1 MLYFAIS
8 RFFISSRRASFL
20 CASVATGTAIVLITE
35 FLSLLKSLDFAGVS
49 ICWGAQCA
57 LLAGLAVYLSR
68 KRKVRRAPYRRS
80 LEKSLKLLL
89 LGVGLILLV
98 TFVIAVV
105 SPPNNWDSMTYH
117 MGRVAHWVQN
127 GSVGVYPTHIVR
139 QAYSNPWAEFAITQ
153 LRVLGRTDRFANLV
167 QWFSF
172 LGCVIGC
179 SLIAESLGAGRRG
192 QVYSAVVAA
201 TIPMAILQATSTQND
216 LTVSFWIVC
225 FAYFGLR
232 LARPGPAGSRAA
244 CILNPAVV
252 GACIGLAVLA
262 KGTAYVFV
270 FPLLACLLIYVA
282 VARRLGSI
290 AVRAAMI
297 ILILL
302 IALSLNAGH
311 FARNGEF
318 GSPVTGA
325 SDMPDVMNDAF
336 TPQVLLS
343 NLMRNAT
350 IHIYGKPRSLRDAM
364 GRAVRFIH
372 SALGIDVND
381 PRTTWPGTQYAAG
394 DPVIY
399 QEDLAGNTVHLALA
413 LLAFLYILLSAGLRR
428 NRTALLYMS
437 MLVVSA
443 LLFCLLFKWQ
453 PWHSRLHLPL
463 FVLFSPLVGLALGA
477 VDTAAI
483 ARFARKWRYLLAV
496 PVLGGIA
503 ATAFLLTRWA
513 GMRTSYRVA
522 LAAFLITLVIV
533 LIPLL
538 ARRKPTNWVTVLCL
552 ALLVLASPYV
562 LANMSRPLLGKG
574 SVLTTPREELYF
586 AARPGL
592 TDSYTKCAESI
603 RESGARDIGLII
615 GEDSYEYPL
624 WALLGNATGG
634 RYRIEH
640 VDVTNSTTAAEAPP
654 GFKPEL
660 IVLTGVSRPDEF
672 TDEYGTYVLT
682 RTFGAGVSEVDLY
695 RLQVG
700 D

>member
-1 MLYFAIS
+1 M
-8 RFFISSRRASFL
+8 
-20 CASVATGTAIVLITE
+20 
-35 FLSLLKSLDFAGVS
+35 SLFWGV
-49 ICWGAQCA
+49 QCT
-57 LLAGLAVYLSR
+57 LLAGLAFYLSR
-68 KRKVRRAPYRRS
+68 TRKVKRAPYRRS
-80 LEKSLKLLL
+80 LEGSLRLLL
-89 LGVGLILLV
+89 LGVGLILFV
-98 TFVIAVV
+98 TFVIAFV

-117 MGRVAHWVQN
+117 MSRVAHWVQN
-127 GSVGVYPTHIVR
+127 GSVAYYPTHIVR
-139 QAYSNPWAEFAITQ
+139 QAYSNPWAEFAITHLQ
-153 LRVLGRTDRFANLV
+153 VLGRTDRFANLV

-172 LGCVIGC
+172 LGCIIGC

-192 QVYSAVVAA
+192 QVYSAVFAA

-232 LARPGPAGSRAA
+232 LARPDPAGSRAA
-244 CILNPAVV
+244 RVLSPTMA
-252 GACIGLAVLA
+252 GACVGLAVLT

-270 FPLLACLLIYVA
+270 FPLLACLLIYIA

-297 ILILL
+297 TVILV

-311 FARNGEF
+311 LARNNEF

-325 SDMPDVMNDAF
+325 SDMPEVMNDAF
-336 TPQVLLS
+336 TPQVFLS
-343 NLMRNAT
+343 NLVRNAT
-350 IHIYGKPRSLRDAM
+350 IHIYGKPAFLRDAM
-364 GRAVRFIH
+364 DRVVGFIH
-372 SALGIDVND
+372 SALGIDEND
-381 PRTTWPGTQYAAG
+381 PRTTFPGTQYAAG

-399 QEDLAGNTVHLALA
+399 HEDLAGNTVHLALA
-413 LLAFLYILLSAGLRR
+413 LLSFLFILLSAGLRR

-463 FVLFSPLVGLALGA
+463 FVLFSPLIGLVLEA

-503 ATAFLLTRWA
+503 VTAFLLPHWP
-513 GMRTSYRVA
+513 GIRTSYRVA
-522 LAAFLITLVIV
+522 LAAFLLTLVLV
-533 LIPLL
+533 LVPLL
-538 ARRKPTNWVTVLCL
+538 TRHKPTNWITVLCL
-552 ALLVLASPYV
+552 ALIVLASPYV

-586 AARPGL
+586 ASRPAL
-592 TDSYTKCAESI
+592 MDSYMQCAGSI

-624 WALLGNATGG
+624 WALLGNVQEA

-640 VDVTNSTTAAEAPP
+640 VDVTNSTAAAEAPS

-672 TDEYGTYVLT
+672 TDEYGTYVLA

-695 RLQVG
+695 RLQGG